1 MMSTRY
7 LTQQEKMF
15 IRIFLGKGIPVR
27 KAQKD
32 EYSTRGLYAVEKF
45 SPGYTDGKFFQVIEQ
60 LDVYEIVEEKDELM
74 IYFLGVLTTEPEDEM
89 ELFIKRT
96 FHHIKSGT
104 RISSDSELLCDPL
117 PTYFELV

>member
-7 LTQQEKMF
+7 LTQQEETF
-15 IRIFLGKGIPVR
+15 IKSFLGKGISVR

-60 LDVYEIVEEKDELM
+60 LDVYELVEEKDELM

-117 PTYFELV
+117 PTYFEFV